1 MTMDKKELKASKTE
15 KAVLDSYFSIR
26 ECNGVEGVT
35 MVAERKTTIDIQDDL
50 RPTLLIGDDV
60 IVDYM
65 LQHGFVLKPDED
77 GSVVWNIYRMR

>member
-1 MTMDKKELKASKTE
+1 MDKKELKANKTE

-26 ECNGVEGVT
+26 QPNGMEGIS
-35 MVAERKTTIDIQDDL
+35 MMQEHKTTQDIQDDL
-50 RPTLLIGDDV
+50 RTTLEIADDV

-65 LQHGFVLKPDED
+65 LQTGFILKPDED

>member
-1 MTMDKKELKASKTE
+1 MDKKELKANKTE

-26 ECNGVEGVT
+26 QPNGMEGIS
-35 MVAERKTTIDIQDDL
+35 MMQEHKTTLDIQDDL
-50 RPTLLIGDDV
+50 RTTLEIADDV

-65 LQHGFVLKPDED
+65 LQNGYLLKPDED